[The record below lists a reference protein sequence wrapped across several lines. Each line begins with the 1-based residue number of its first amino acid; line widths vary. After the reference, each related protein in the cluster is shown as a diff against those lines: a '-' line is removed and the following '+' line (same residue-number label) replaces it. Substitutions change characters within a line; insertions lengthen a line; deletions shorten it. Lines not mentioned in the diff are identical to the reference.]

1 MPSRTVLSVNIGIK
15 SHYHH
20 SYFIKQRRKKKK
32 KTSEV
37 RKKKKI
43 KCKLTVCHQQFR
55 RGTNVQIPTFK
66 CSYYPAPNI
75 ILKYKVLKGKSSS
88 DLHGYTCNLKFP
100 TLVSRDAQGSFT
112 LCVLHTATILV
123 FDRVLVWLS
132 QVRLCPTQTVWSAC
146 TL

>member
-1 MPSRTVLSVNIGIK
+1 M
-15 SHYHH
+15 
-20 SYFIKQRRKKKK
+20 
-32 KTSEV
+32 
-37 RKKKKI
+37 
-43 KCKLTVCHQQFR
+43 CHQQFR

-88 DLHGYTCNLKFP
+88 DFHGYTCNLKFP

-132 QVRLCPTQTVWSAC
+132 QVRLCPTQFDQSTPCSAIPEAPSGGGMPARCSRPPTLRRSVGWSCRVRC
-146 TL
+146 TAGSTGSA